1 MRHFAE
7 DSYAPTR
14 SLTVEAILSQ
24 IAISTLKHHHPPL
37 KPGSR
42 RVQSL
47 CARRKPQ
54 WTVTFKHRYSRDRHF
69 DRHGTEFAAKT
80 PDKYEKMAGKFKYD
94 PLPSGVKEC
103 RRSDGGIVRFARG
116 QRSSEPCPR
125 KGAST
130 RIWLYCRRTQMV
142 RRRNRTTWERARSRT
157 TNVYVSSLRV

>member
-1 MRHFAE
+1 MRLFAE

-80 PDKYEKMAGKFKYD
+80 PDEYEKMAGKFKYD

-103 RRSDGGIVRFARG
+103 RRSDGGIVRFD
-116 QRSSEPCPR
+116 PR
-125 KGAST
+125 TAVFGTMSKERRIHTYMVVLPPYPDGKTAESYYVGA
-130 RIWLYCRRTQMV
+130 CKK
-142 RRRNRTTWERARSRT
+142 
-157 TNVYVSSLRV
+157 